1 MGFSQEDESEKPEA
15 AWENPVLVIVRGI
28 KYNESYKML
37 TGGICMGSYLNP
49 GNEAFA
55 VALNSEIYVDKTGL
69 LTYTNKVMNTLQG
82 YICNSRPRRF
92 GKSITANMLTAYYSK
107 GCSSKEM
114 FSGLE
119 ISRAKDF
126 EKHLNQYDVLHW
138 DIQWCMEPAGGP
150 ERIVSYISEKTI
162 SELKEYYPHIL
173 PEEIRSLPE
182 ALSRINAASGTKFIV
197 IIDEWDVLIRDE
209 AADLKTQEEYI
220 NFLRAMFKGTE
231 PTKYIQLAYLT
242 GILPVKKEKTQS
254 ALNNF
259 KDYSML
265 HAGPIAPYV
274 GFTETE
280 VQKLC
285 EVYGQKFEEVKRWYD
300 GYQIGKYHVYNPN
313 AVVNLMLEG
322 EFQSYWSGTASY
334 EAIVPLI
341 NMDFDGLKSAV
352 IEMLSGD
359 HVPIDV
365 TSFQNDTVSFAN
377 KDDVLT
383 YLIHLG
389 YLAYDRTFRTAF
401 IPNEEIRQELIL
413 ATKRKKWNE
422 LIVFQ
427 KESEQL
433 LKDTIQMNGNAVAKE
448 IEKIHREY
456 TSVIQY
462 NNENSLSSVLSI
474 AYLSS
479 MQYYFKPIREFPAGH
494 GFADF
499 VFIPKP
505 EFQNYYPALVVEL
518 KWDKSAVGAIEQIKE
533 KQYGNAL
540 KDYQGNLLLVG
551 INYNKKTK
559 KHECVIETMQK

>member
-285 EVYGQKFEEVKRWYD
+285 EVYGQRFEEVKRWYD

-359 HVPIDV
+359 HVPVDV

-448 IEKIHREY
+448 IEKIHMEY

-462 NNENSLSSVLSI
+462 NNENLLSSVLSI

-479 MQYYFKPIREFPAGH
+479 MQYYFKPIREFPAGR

-505 EFQNYYPALVVEL
+505 EFRNYYPALVVEL
-518 KWDKSAVGAIEQIKE
+518 KWDKSVRAALDQIRYRKYPE
-533 KQYGNAL
+533 SVACYAGE
-540 KDYQGNLLLVG
+540 LLLVG
-551 INYNKKTK
+551 INYNEKTK
-559 KHECVIETMQK
+559 EHECRIEKYEK